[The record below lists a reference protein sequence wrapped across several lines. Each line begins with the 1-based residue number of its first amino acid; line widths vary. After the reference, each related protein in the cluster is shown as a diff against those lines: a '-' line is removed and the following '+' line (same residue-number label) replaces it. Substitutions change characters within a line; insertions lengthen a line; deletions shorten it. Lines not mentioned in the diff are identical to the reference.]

1 LKFVL
6 YGTETDLF
14 IHNKQ
19 LGDVRLKRIARFADG
34 EDEEVAGGYKAPM
47 PGEVL
52 KVLVE
57 PGQKVSKGDKL
68 LIMVSM
74 KMENTIEAFEDGT
87 VEEIYVADKQFV
99 EADTLLV
106 KIS

>member
-1 LKFVL
+1 
-6 YGTETDLF
+6 
-14 IHNKQ
+14 
-19 LGDVRLKRIARFADG
+19 
-34 EDEEVAGGYKAPM
+34 
-47 PGEVL
+47 
-52 KVLVE
+52 LVE
-57 PGQKVSKGDKL
+57 QGQKVAKGDKL

-106 KIS
+106 KLN

>member
-1 LKFVL
+1 
-6 YGTETDLF
+6 
-14 IHNKQ
+14 
-19 LGDVRLKRIARFADG
+19 
-34 EDEEVAGGYKAPM
+34 M
-47 PGEVL
+47 L

-106 KIS
+106 KLV